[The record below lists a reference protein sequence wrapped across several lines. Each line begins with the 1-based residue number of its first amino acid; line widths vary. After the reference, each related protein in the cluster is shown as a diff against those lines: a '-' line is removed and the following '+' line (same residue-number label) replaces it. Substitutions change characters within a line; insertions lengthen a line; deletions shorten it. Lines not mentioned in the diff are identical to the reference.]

1 MLAQWTYFDEGQ
13 HQLKS
18 LAEKEHEEDKPI
30 TLPHTVADPGTM
42 MIISSDTMIT
52 MFTMLASQGLN

>member
-1 MLAQWTYFDEGQ
+1 MKT
-13 HQLKS
+13 